1 MVAGGGVGE
10 GIVREL
16 GKGTYTLLY
25 LKWIT
30 NKDLLYSTGN
40 SLNVMWQ
47 LDGREVWGRM
57 DTYIHVAESLRGS
70 PETTLTLFI
79 GYTQYINK
87 NFKV

>member
-47 LDGREVWGRM
+47 PGWEGGLGEN
-57 DTYIHVAESLRGS
+57 
-70 PETTLTLFI
+70 
-79 GYTQYINK
+79 GYTYTCG
-87 NFKV
+87 